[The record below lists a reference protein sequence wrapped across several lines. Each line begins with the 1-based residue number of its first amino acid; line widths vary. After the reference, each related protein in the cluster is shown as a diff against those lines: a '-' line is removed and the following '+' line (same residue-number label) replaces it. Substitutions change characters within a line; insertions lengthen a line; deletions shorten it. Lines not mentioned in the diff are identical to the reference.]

1 MTPRPA
7 PIAAALACAA
17 LAAVLA
23 SAPAMATSPNDN
35 PAGGRCFYMRD
46 LRGHTAEPPR
56 TLYLGVNGR
65 FVYRVE
71 MSNDCLANQTTSDPI
86 RIRTFGAARTVCKPV
101 DLEISGVGGHC
112 FVSRLERLS
121 PQEASALPKR
131 LQP

>member
-7 PIAAALACAA
+7 LIAAAALACAGRAAA
-17 LAAVLA
+17 LAT
-23 SAPAMATSPNDN
+23 APAVAAGHSDN

-65 FVYRVE
+65 FIYRVE

-86 RIRTFGAARTVCKPV
+86 RIQTFGGSHTVCKPV

-112 FVSRLERLS
+112 LI
-121 PQEASALPKR
+121 
-131 LQP
+131 